1 MTENTANIIK
11 GGSFL
16 TEDVDIN
23 RVFTPEDFT
32 EEHKMIAK
40 TTEDY
45 VKNDVFP
52 VVPNLENHEFEH
64 SVKLLKKAGE
74 LGLLAIDV
82 PEEYDGLGLDKITS
96 ALVTEKMA
104 VVGGFSITHGAHV
117 GIGSLPIVL
126 FGNDEQKSRYLPK
139 LSTGALIAAYALTEP
154 GSGSDALGAKTV
166 ARLNEAGTH
175 YILNGEKQ
183 WITNSGFADIFI
195 VYAKID
201 GEKFTAF
208 IVERDFGGVS
218 TGAEEKKMGIKSS
231 STRTLILDD
240 VAVPVENLLGEVGR
254 GHVIAFNILN
264 IGRYKLGVGTIGS
277 SKRALD
283 ITIQYTN
290 ERKQFNTPISSFN
303 LTKEKLANMAAQ
315 IYASESLIYR
325 TVGYFED
332 NMGQMSDEQ
341 KKDGKKIAEAIAEY
355 AIECSINKVF
365 GSEVLDYVADEAVQ
379 LHGGYGYMAE
389 YEVERIYRDSRIN
402 RIFEGTNEINRLIV
416 PGTFMKKAM
425 KGELPL
431 LEQAQALQQEI
442 LTMVPEDI
450 ADEPLAQEKYLV
462 KMAKKIALLTAGT
475 AALKYG
481 NKLEDEQEILVN
493 IANIANQ
500 LFAMESAVLR
510 TQKAIDRDGVDKA
523 AQKLLYTEIFSQ
535 DAFETILA
543 AGANGSMPHAVPGLN
558 KVKEGDFVTMDFG
571 AAHNGYCSDM
581 TRTVAVGK
589 ISEEQK
595 KVYDLVYKAQTSAV
609 DAVRAGVPCNSIDA
623 VARDMIYKAGYEGKF
638 GHGLGH
644 SLGLEIHENPR
655 FSPLCDVITE
665 AGMVLS
671 VEPGIYLE
679 GRFGVRIEDIVEITE
694 NGCDVITKSEKKLIT
709 L

>member
-52 VVPNLENHEFEH
+52 VIPNLENHEFEH

-240 VAVPVENLLGEVGR
+240 VAVPVENVLGEVGR

-283 ITIQYTN
+283 ITIQYAN

-332 NMGQMSDEQ
+332 NMGQMSEEQ
-341 KKDGKKIAEAIAEY
+341 QKDGKKIAEAIAEY

-510 TQKAIDRDGVDKA
+510 TQKAIERDGVDKA
-523 AQKLLYTEIFSQ
+523 MQKLLYTEIFSQ

-543 AGANGSMPHAVPGLN
+543 
-558 KVKEGDFVTMDFG
+558 E
-571 AAHNGYCSDM
+571 
-581 TRTVAVGK
+581 
-589 ISEEQK
+589 
-595 KVYDLVYKAQTSAV
+595 
-609 DAVRAGVPCNSIDA
+609 
-623 VARDMIYKAGYEGKF
+623 ARDTLVNSSSGDNQRMMLSALRKF
-638 GHGLGH
+638 GRYTPKKTIKLK
-644 SLGLEIHENPR
+644 R
-655 FSPLCDVITE
+655 QAAE
-665 AGMVLS
+665 A
-671 VEPGIYLE
+671 
-679 GRFGVRIEDIVEITE
+679 
-694 NGCDVITKSEKKLIT
+694 LIT
-709 L
+709 AEKFIV